1 MLVIGLVALVVIVGA
16 MWLTRKLT
24 HGHRGAPV
32 VSH

>member
-1 MLVIGLVALVVIVGA
+1 VALVVIVGA

-24 HGHRGAPV
+24 HRHRGAPV